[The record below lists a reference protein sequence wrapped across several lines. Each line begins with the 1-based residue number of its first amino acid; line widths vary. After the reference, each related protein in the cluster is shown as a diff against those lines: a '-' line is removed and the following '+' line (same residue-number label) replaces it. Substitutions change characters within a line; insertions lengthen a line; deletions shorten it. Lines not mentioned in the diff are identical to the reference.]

1 MSGPAERREGPSPG
15 SRHEELALPPRG
27 EDAPRVSLCIVTW
40 NCRDLV
46 LDCLTSLERGNEGV
60 SYETIVVDNASE
72 DGTVEAIRARFPAVT
87 VVARETNVGFAAG
100 NNEAMRLA
108 RGEYI
113 FLLNP
118 DTVLPEGALVEL
130 LELADAQPRAG
141 AIGPKLLNPDG
152 SLQYSCRRFPRP
164 WAALFRNT
172 LFGKLFPREPW
183 TREYVMADWD
193 HDELR
198 DVDWVSGAAMLL
210 RRAAVAEVGGLDEGF
225 FWGSEDV
232 DYCLRLQKAG
242 WRVLYTP
249 TPAIVHV
256 IGGSTD
262 RAVLATIRRRH
273 ASWYRLYVKHFS
285 RTPIDRAVLWVLIW
299 LRGGLLAA
307 SWLGRTVWGKLTIP
321 LRRALG
327 RRG

>member
-1 MSGPAERREGPSPG
+1 
-15 SRHEELALPPRG
+15 
-27 EDAPRVSLCIVTW
+27 
-40 NCRDLV
+40 LV
-46 LDCLTSLERGNEGV
+46 LDCLASLQGGNDSV
-60 SYETIVVDNASE
+60 SYETIVVDNASG

-87 VVARETNVGFAAG
+87 VVARDTNVGFAAG

-108 RGEYI
+108 RGECM

-130 LELADAQPRAG
+130 LEVADANPRAG

-172 LFGKLFPREPW
+172 LFGRLFPREHW
-183 TREYVMADWD
+183 TRDYVMADWD

-198 DVDWVSGAAMLL
+198 DVDWVSGAAVLL
-210 RRAAVAEVGGLDEGF
+210 RRAAVAEVGGLDEGY

-232 DYCLRLQKAG
+232 DYCRRLAKAG

-249 TPAIVHV
+249 RPAIVHV

-285 RTPIDRAVLWVLIW
+285 RTPVDRAALWVLIW
-299 LRGGLLAA
+299 LRAGLLAA
-307 SWLGRTVWGKLTIP
+307 SWLGRTLWGKLTNP
-321 LRRALG
+321 LRRAL
-327 RRG
+327 RRRS